1 MISRIRSAARLPS
14 PAMTVAVAAVFLSLG
29 GGAWALQGRN
39 TVDSGDIQ
47 KGAVGKSETAARSVG
62 SSEVRGGSIR
72 PGDLGD
78 YSYVN
83 QANFTVP
90 AGQPATGNVNC
101 DDGDTAAGGG
111 FNTGAP
117 APDQQNVEASYPS
130 GPTDDPRGWTVV
142 LYNSTASPITNTI
155 YVVCNDGAA

>member
-1 MISRIRSAARLPS
+1 VTSRLRRLPS
-14 PAMTVAVAAVFLSLG
+14 PALMIAGVALFLSLG
-29 GGAWALQGRN
+29 GGAYALQGRN

-62 SSEVRGGSIR
+62 SSEIRGGSIQ

-90 AGQPATGNVNC
+90 ANLPASGSVNC
-101 DDGDTAAGGG
+101 DNGDTAAGGG

-130 GPTDDPRGWTVV
+130 GLPSDDPPGWTVV
-142 LYNSTASPITNTI
+142 LYNRTASPITNTV
-155 YVVCNDGAA
+155 YVVCNDGGS